1 MRDDLEVRASRY
13 IAMRDGDAKALR
25 ASLERIAYTA
35 TNLIDDID
43 SVPTRLGS
51 ETNLSGMV

>member
-1 MRDDLEVRASRY
+1 
-13 IAMRDGDAKALR
+13 MRDGDAKALR